1 MLGSI
6 PNISVRNAVDELLY
20 SVRNVVV
27 VREQMLQI
35 DEVFRMLTEV
45 HREYNPLLPLEMQ
58 EQDWFD
64 DIDEKMMS
72 FKK

>member
-1 MLGSI
+1 M
-6 PNISVRNAVDELLY
+6 
-20 SVRNVVV
+20 V

-35 DEVFRMLTEV
+35 DEVFKMLTEL